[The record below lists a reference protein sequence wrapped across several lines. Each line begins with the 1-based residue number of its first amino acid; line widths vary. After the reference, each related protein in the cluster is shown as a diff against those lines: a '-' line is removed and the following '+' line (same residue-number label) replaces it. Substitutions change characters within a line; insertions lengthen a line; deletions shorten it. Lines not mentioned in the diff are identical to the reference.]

1 MRLSTPR
8 HCRRFPRRAARG
20 RPQLCRLRT
29 APFFVIPVCAGIT
42 ATMGGL
48 MIDDHARVLTP
59 DRKVISALYAA
70 GTSFGGTDGG
80 DVAGYVGGL
89 IQAGVF
95 GMLAAQDAAGQPS

>member
-1 MRLSTPR
+1 
-8 HCRRFPRRAARG
+8 
-20 RPQLCRLRT
+20 
-29 APFFVIPVCAGIT
+29 
-42 ATMGGL
+42 